1 MPDMMTTRDVAAY
14 LRIKERKIYDLL
26 GKGEI
31 PATRV
36 TGKWLFPKNLID
48 LWLLRGTEGPATETT
63 PPPPIVAGSQDP
75 LLDWALRDSGSDLA
89 MFACGSVAGLERL
102 ADGRAMAAG
111 LHLREPGGDAGG
123 DANGAE
129 YNIAAIAKACGGQD
143 LVAVNWAWR
152 SQGLVVAPGNPLGIR
167 GIADLAAKSLRVA
180 HRQDGAGSAV
190 LFRRLLDDAGMAI
203 DDLDLLAEPAKSET
217 ELALAVLEGDADAGL
232 AIAAAARQLRLGFV
246 ELTLER
252 FDIAVARRD
261 YFEPP
266 FQKLLDFTR
275 SARFRVRAEEFG
287 GYDISGV
294 GRVVW
299 NAP

>member
-14 LRIKERKIYDLL
+14 LRVKERKVYEML
-26 GKGEI
+26 GKGQI

-48 LWLLRGTEGPATETT
+48 LWLMRGTEGPASETA

-75 LLDWALRDSGSDLA
+75 LLDWALRESGSDLA
-89 MFACGSVAGLERL
+89 MYACGSVAGLERL

-111 LHLREPGGDAGG
+111 LHLRELGGDA
-123 DANGAE
+123 DGAQ
-129 YNIAAIAKACGGQD
+129 YNITAIAKACGGQP

-152 SQGLVVAPGNPLGIR
+152 SQGLVVAPDNPLDIR
-167 GIADLAAKSLRVA
+167 EIGDLAAKSLRVA
-180 HRQDGAGSAV
+180 YRQDGAGSAV
-190 LFRRLLDDAGMAI
+190 LFRQLLDEAGMAA

-217 ELALAVLEGDADAGL
+217 ELGLAVLEGEADAGL
-232 AIAAAARQLRLGFV
+232 AIEAAARQLRLGFV
-246 ELTLER
+246 ELTTER
-252 FDIAVARRD
+252 FDIAVSRRD
-261 YFEPP
+261 YFEAP
-266 FQKLLDFTR
+266 FQKLLDFTG
-275 SARFRVRAEEFG
+275 SAKFRVRAEEFG

-294 GRVVW
+294 GKVVW